1 MPKRTLATFGRAKA
15 SIASVIQRYGLTT
28 LSAQVRSIDKQ
39 QFIKVISIVT
49 TAEFS
54 NRITM
59 AAYYRKKRRR
69 SRYTPAEKKRYWD
82 RKTLDNPDEIPS
94 NYDYNV
100 PEVPEPE
107 SGPYSFEFGLNH
119 DEVQILEYYRDKS
132 SKVPYCFN
140 DKIRENL
147 GELASTALGT
157 AIIAG
162 LMAFAADSSRGSE
175 KVMGIFAIFMGA
187 VGGIMCINHL
197 WHLVSTPIRARV
209 AKRNFARLSPTSG
222 RSPLLNGKTL
232 NEAMMIWDKWQEAV
246 KNRDAQYAQKCEART
261 AEIWRRHR
269 LRVERLT
276 TAAELERLRREEK
289 SKAAQYEQETFPT
302 LALNPHYWTAGATN
316 EEKGVNLERKFGRL
330 LRDAGFIVQFTPP
343 SGDDGIDI
351 IANKDGTR
359 IVVQCKN
366 YVSKVGANEI
376 RDFAGAIKF
385 VRESYPGTTGWLVA
399 PNGFSEATFDKFHRP
414 GDIELWDFSDI
425 QGLVTDTYKNSGDV
439 ADDELG
445 ASEQ

>member
-1 MPKRTLATFGRAKA
+1 
-15 SIASVIQRYGLTT
+15 
-28 LSAQVRSIDKQ
+28 
-39 QFIKVISIVT
+39 
-49 TAEFS
+49 
-54 NRITM
+54 M

>member
-1 MPKRTLATFGRAKA
+1 
-15 SIASVIQRYGLTT
+15 
-28 LSAQVRSIDKQ
+28 
-39 QFIKVISIVT
+39 
-49 TAEFS
+49 
-54 NRITM
+54 M

-82 RKTLDNPDEIPS
+82 RKTLENPNEIPS

-100 PEVPEPE
+100 PEVPELE

-132 SKVPYCFN
+132 SKAPYCFN

-162 LMAFAADSSRGSE
+162 LMALAADSSRGSE
-175 KVMGIFAIFMGA
+175 KVMGIFAIIMG
-187 VGGIMCINHL
+187 VLGGIMCINHL
-197 WHLVSTPIRARV
+197 WLLVSTPIRARI
-209 AKRNFARLSPTSG
+209 AKSNFAKLSPTSG
-222 RSPLLNGKTL
+222 PSPLLNGKSL
-232 NEAMMIWDKWQEAV
+232 NEAIIIWEKWLQAV
-246 KNRDAQYAQKCEART
+246 KSREDDYAQKCEART

-276 TAAELERLRREEK
+276 AAVELEKLRQEEK
-289 SKAAQYEQETFPT
+289 SKAVQFENEKFPT
-302 LALNPHYWTAGATN
+302 LAMDPQYWTAGTTK
-316 EEKGVNLERKFGRL
+316 EEKGINLEQKFGRL
-330 LRDAGFIVQFTPP
+330 LKDSGFVVQFTPK

-351 IANKDGTR
+351 IAIKDSTR

-366 YVSKVGANEI
+366 YDSKVAANDI

-385 VRESYPGTTGWLVA
+385 VRESSPDTVGWLVA
-399 PNGFSEATFDKFHRP
+399 PNGFSEATYHKFHRP

-425 QGLVTDTYKNSGDV
+425 QELVVETYQKSGDF

-445 ASEQ
+445 VSDQ

>member
-1 MPKRTLATFGRAKA
+1 
-15 SIASVIQRYGLTT
+15 V
-28 LSAQVRSIDKQ
+28 
-39 QFIKVISIVT
+39 
-49 TAEFS
+49 
-54 NRITM
+54 
-59 AAYYRKKRRR
+59 AAYYRRKRRR
-69 SRYTPAEKKRYWD
+69 GRYTKAEKKKYWD
-82 RKTLDNPDEIPS
+82 QRTLENPDEIPS

-107 SGPYSFEFGLNH
+107 SGPYSHEFGLNH
-119 DEVQILEYYRDKS
+119 DEVQILEYYRDRT
-132 SKVPYCFN
+132 VNEPHCFN
-140 DKIRENL
+140 NKIKENL
-147 GELASTALGT
+147 GELGSTLFGT
-157 AIIAG
+157 AILVG
-162 LMAFAADSSRGSE
+162 LFAFAASTSRGLE
-175 KVMGIFAIFMGA
+175 KAMGWAAVIIGGLGAIG
-187 VGGIMCINHL
+187 CISNL
-197 WHLVSTPIRARV
+197 WLLVSTPIRARI
-209 AKRNFARLSPTSG
+209 AKSSFARLSPTSG

-232 NEAMMIWDKWQEAV
+232 NEAMVIWDKWQEAV
-246 KNRDAQYAQKCEART
+246 KSRDAQYAQKCEART

-316 EEKGVNLERKFGRL
+316 EEKGINLEQKFGRL
-330 LRDAGFIVQFTPP
+330 LRNAGFFVQFTPP

-366 YVSKVGANEI
+366 YVSKVAANEI

-385 VRESYPGTTGWLVA
+385 VRESYPGTIGWLVA

>member
-1 MPKRTLATFGRAKA
+1 
-15 SIASVIQRYGLTT
+15 
-28 LSAQVRSIDKQ
+28 
-39 QFIKVISIVT
+39 
-49 TAEFS
+49 
-54 NRITM
+54 M

-82 RKTLDNPDEIPS
+82 RKTLENPDEIPS

-162 LMAFAADSSRGSE
+162 LMAFAADSSRGPE
-175 KVMGIFAIFMGA
+175 KVMVIFAIFMGV

-197 WHLVSTPIRARV
+197 WHLVSTPIKARV
-209 AKRNFARLSPTSG
+209 AKTNFAKLSPTSG

-232 NEAMMIWDKWQEAV
+232 NEAMMMWDKWQEAV
-246 KNRDAQYAQKCEART
+246 KSREAEHAQKCEART

-316 EEKGVNLERKFGRL
+316 EEKGINLERKFGRL
-330 LRDAGFIVQFTPP
+330 LKDAGFIVQFTPP

-366 YVSKVGANEI
+366 YVSKVAANEI

-385 VRESYPGTTGWLVA
+385 VRETYPGTIGWLVA

-425 QGLVTDTYKNSGDV
+425 QGLATDTYKNSGDV

>member
-1 MPKRTLATFGRAKA
+1 MPKRTLATFGPAKA
-15 SIASVIQRYGLTT
+15 SLDSAIQRYGLTT
-28 LSAQVRSIDKQ
+28 RSAPVRSIDKQ
-39 QFIKVISIVT
+39 QFIKVISTVT

-82 RKTLDNPDEIPS
+82 RKTLENPDEIPS

-197 WHLVSTPIRARV
+197 WHLVSTPIRARA
-209 AKRNFARLSPTSG
+209 AKTNFARLSPTSG

-246 KNRDAQYAQKCEART
+246 KSRDTQYAQKCEART

-316 EEKGVNLERKFGRL
+316 EEKGINLEQKFGRL

-366 YVSKVGANEI
+366 YVSKVAANEI

-385 VRESYPGTTGWLVA
+385 VRESCPGTIGWLVA

-425 QGLVTDTYKNSGDV
+425 QDLVTDTYKNSGDV